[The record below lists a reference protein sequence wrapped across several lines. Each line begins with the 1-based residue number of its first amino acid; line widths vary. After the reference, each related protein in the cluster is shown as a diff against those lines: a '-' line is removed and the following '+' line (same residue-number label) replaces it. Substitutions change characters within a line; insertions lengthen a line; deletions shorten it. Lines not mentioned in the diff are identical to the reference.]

1 MVTYNWI
8 WRFNIQ
14 KRIKRKR
21 WWWWSGNGGSG
32 EFFLLPKKKGTQMM
46 VVVMISWVRSIYD
59 SYYIISGCRLP
70 HPLASDLSFPR
81 YWNYLRKHTFVL
93 EAYIDRV
100 NWICWDLFHHTSW
113 QWFI

>member
-46 VVVMISWVRSIYD
+46 VVVMISWVRYVATVYWSITSHY
-59 SYYIISGCRLP
+59 SQLFGPYMILITSSLVAGFPTLLQVILVSQGIGII
-70 HPLASDLSFPR
+70 
-81 YWNYLRKHTFVL
+81 
-93 EAYIDRV
+93 
-100 NWICWDLFHHTSW
+100 
-113 QWFI
+113 